1 MYRANNTYILVKS
14 AHIKTDKIKPV
25 KIINPPIVGVPIF
38 FIIWSEGP
46 SSLIGSVY
54 LLVEKNLIKGF
65 PINKTI
71 TNDVNTDNPV
81 RNVKYLNTF
90 KKEKVSTK
98 FKIKL

>member
-1 MYRANNTYILVKS
+1 M
-14 AHIKTDKIKPV
+14 
-25 KIINPPIVGVPIF
+25 
-38 FIIWSEGP
+38 
-46 SSLIGSVY
+46 
-54 LLVEKNLIKGF
+54 
-65 PINKTI
+65 